1 MDSSRWQFGSPLVTA
16 MLGSAVIGGQFIAG
30 KAARDALFLANFE
43 TSSLPAMVIVTA
55 IFSIVLVVA
64 SSRALGHVAP
74 GSWVPMAF
82 GGAAIL
88 TLAVWVLAP
97 SAPGLAARTLYL
109 LVSGFGPMLAS
120 GFWLIASERFDP
132 HTAKKHF
139 GQIAGAGTLGGLLA
153 GLGAA
158 RIAAI
163 GDVRAML
170 LLLATLNLVCG
181 WLARQLAGQPP
192 IAPRQAGEQ
201 LATARPARS
210 GLRVLSEARYLRPL
224 AALVLLGAIA
234 ENFVDQAF
242 KTQVQAAAG
251 SGPSLGRFFA
261 LYYAALSLITFI
273 VQAGGSRYVLEK
285 LGLSVAT
292 GTPALMFLV
301 GGAAALI
308 VPGLR
313 SITFTRAGEAVFR
326 GSIYRSGYELFYTP
340 IPPHDKR
347 AVKSLIDVGVDRTG
361 DIVGATITQQVLWI
375 PQPGQTTVLLSLAM
389 GCAGVA
395 LLIASRLTRGYE
407 EALATSLLTRAVELD
422 LSEVEDL
429 TTRTTMVRALRHS
442 TMARA
447 ATTHPDLETKQLR
460 ERPPGPPAVVDSDVQ
475 RIMTLQSEDS
485 ENIRRVLRSD
495 KGLSAAVVP
504 SVIPLLAQDGVSQ
517 DCIRAL
523 RAVAEERVGELIDAL
538 VDPNQ
543 PFAVRRRLARV
554 FSVCVSQ
561 RAADGLML
569 GLEDLR
575 FEVRYQCGRSLLAI
589 TEKSP
594 AVRIDRARVFAF
606 VHREVAVNRVVWEN
620 RRLLDRLKEDDDRS
634 FLEGLVRDRA
644 SQSLA
649 HVFTLLALVLPT
661 APLRI
666 AFRGLYTDDE
676 SLRGTALEY
685 LEGVLPP
692 DIRERLWPFL
702 EDRRRSG
709 KVLRPREETL
719 ANLLRSNGSIRANL
733 EELKTREAATR
744 RNTS

>member
-30 KAARDALFLANFE
+30 RAARDALFLANFE
-43 TSSLPAMVIVTA
+43 TSSLPAMIIVTA

-64 SSRALGHVAP
+64 SSRALGYVAP
-74 GSWVPMAF
+74 GSWVPVAF

-88 TLAVWVLAP
+88 TLAVWVLAA
-97 SAPGLAARTLYL
+97 SAPSLAARTLYL
-109 LVSGFGPMLAS
+109 LVSGFGPILAS

-158 RIAAI
+158 RVASV

-170 LLLATLNLVCG
+170 LLLAALNLGCG
-181 WLARQLAGQPP
+181 WLARQLAQS
-192 IAPRQAGEQ
+192 ASHPRQADDHP
-201 LATARPARS
+201 ATARPARS
-210 GLRVLSEARYLRPL
+210 GLRVLSEAPYLRTL
-224 AALVLLGAIA
+224 AALVLLGTIA
-234 ENFVDQAF
+234 ETFVDQAF
-242 KTQVQAAAG
+242 KTQVQVAAG
-251 SGPSLGRFFA
+251 KGLTLGSFFA
-261 LYYAALSLITFI
+261 LYYAGLSLITFI
-273 VQAGGSRYVLEK
+273 VQTGGSRYVLEK
-285 LGLSVAT
+285 LGLAVAT
-292 GTPALMFLV
+292 GTPALMLLV
-301 GGAAALI
+301 GGAATLL

-313 SITFTRAGEAVFR
+313 NMTLTRAGEAVFR
-326 GSIYRSGYELFYTP
+326 GSIYRAGYELFYTP
-340 IPPHDKR
+340 IASDDRR

-361 DIVGATITQQVLWI
+361 DIIGATITQQVLWI

-407 EALATSLLTRAVELD
+407 EALEKSLLSRAVELD
-422 LSEVEDL
+422 LSETEDL
-429 TTRTTMVRALRHS
+429 ITRTAIVRALGSS
-442 TMARA
+442 TMARPV
-447 ATTHPDLETKQLR
+447 TTHHDLDTRRVR
-460 ERPPGPPAVVDSDVQ
+460 ERRPATPAIANSDVQ
-475 RIMTLQSEDS
+475 QIMTLQSGDS
-485 ENIRRVLRSD
+485 ESIRRVLRSD

-504 SVIPLLAQDGVSQ
+504 SVIPLLAQDDVSQ

-523 RAVAEERVGELIDAL
+523 RSVAEERVGELIDTLA
-538 VDPNQ
+538 DPNQ
-543 PFAVRRRLARV
+543 PFEVRRRLARV

-561 RAADGLML
+561 RAADGLLL

-589 TEKSP
+589 TEKNP
-594 AVRIDRARVFAF
+594 AVRIDRARVLAF

-620 RRLLDRLKEDDDRS
+620 RRLLDRLREDDDGS

-702 EDRRRSG
+702 EDRRRPG
-709 KVLRPREETL
+709 KVRRPGEETL